1 MTIFDVTTATVQN
14 NQTAAMFMNQKKTM
28 GIELSCANFV
38 LLQEICLAGDHVS
51 ENDIYTW
58 LELAHFFYILVVH
71 TSAVKLPK
79 QCSVT

>member
-14 NQTAAMFMNQKKTM
+14 NQTAAIFMYQKQPM

-51 ENDIYTW
+51 ENDLY
-58 LELAHFFYILVVH
+58 LVL
-71 TSAVKLPK
+71 KLPK